1 MDASFLFKRGKQIVT
16 GGKVGEGL
24 GGGERGLGGKMG
36 TGPGVREEEREIQR
50 VSKLS
55 RGM

>member
-24 GGGERGLGGKMG
+24 GGGGEGIGRENGDRTRGERR
-36 TGPGVREEEREIQR
+36 RERNTEGQ
-50 VSKLS
+50 
-55 RGM
+55 